1 MGKSDSQEQKHP
13 LHIHMICLCKH
24 IKKKFTCVFVSVV
37 WIWDSDEWNICP
49 LTPRRFSL
57 LLLAVA
63 CEIPRRSCGALALSH
78 WLSFMQACVSLFLH
92 STSTRPMRTATRWF
106 WAKGRTAWCTLGGTW
121 ATKSASPSRKS
132 LRRTARMRTHPLFF
146 FFCFFFPH
154 SESLLTGKQSCTVF
168 HKNYFFQNNPNGNG
182 FGRGDSHWRALDP
195 QCSLGIFGET
205 DECLY
210 TSFFACYSV
219 IYTKSWSLNKR
230 FGWRETWYLNHFLS
244 ICPTSLF

>member
-1 MGKSDSQEQKHP
+1 MFSYP
-13 LHIHMICLCKH
+13 LCEFGTRMNE
-24 IKKKFTCVFVSVV
+24 TSV
-37 WIWDSDEWNICP
+37 
-49 LTPRRFSL
+49 LSL
-57 LLLAVA
+57 LDASHFCCLRSLVKFLAAPVVLL
-63 CEIPRRSCGALALSH
+63 LSVTA
-78 WLSFMQACVSLFLH
+78 LSFMQACVSLFLH